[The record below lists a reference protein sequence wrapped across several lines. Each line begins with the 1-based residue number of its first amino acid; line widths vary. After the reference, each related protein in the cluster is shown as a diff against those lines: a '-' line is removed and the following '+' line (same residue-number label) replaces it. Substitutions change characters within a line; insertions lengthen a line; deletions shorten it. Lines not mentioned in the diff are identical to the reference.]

1 MGIEDILSIGGEAV
15 DGADGVLDN
24 GGDTD
29 SVVKAPTALQAL
41 EELDPVALT
50 FQ

>member
-1 MGIEDILSIGGEAV
+1 MAGAGGG
-15 DGADGVLDN
+15 DGAGLSDSGS
-24 GGDTD
+24 D

-41 EELDPVALT
+41 AVSELIALT